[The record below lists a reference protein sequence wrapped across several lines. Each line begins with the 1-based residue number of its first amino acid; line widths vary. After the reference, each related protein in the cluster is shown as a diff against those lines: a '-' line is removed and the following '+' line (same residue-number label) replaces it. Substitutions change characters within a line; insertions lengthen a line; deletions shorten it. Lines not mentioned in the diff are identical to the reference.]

1 MRAAGLAR
9 LALALTVVAILE
21 IACRSGRISPLTF
34 IAPSDMVVETL
45 KLFQR
50 ADTWMLL
57 GFTLAN
63 VAAAITASIGV
74 GLVAA
79 LLVHRRRRLRQA
91 LDPFLASYY
100 AVPFFV
106 LYPIF
111 VAILGLNRWPLILI
125 GFVFAVPGM
134 FTAMLDGL
142 DGVPRIFF
150 KVARMH
156 RMSPA
161 ETALRLTLPAVAPA
175 AFTGVKLTIAYSFI
189 GIIAGEFILA
199 DRGLGFAIADAYNR
213 FDMKTMYGLML
224 IVLTLVVIVNSSVR
238 MMEQRLRQRWERA

>member
-1 MRAAGLAR
+1 
-9 LALALTVVAILE
+9 
-21 IACRSGRISPLTF
+21 
-34 IAPSDMVVETL
+34 
-45 KLFQR
+45 
-50 ADTWMLL
+50 
-57 GFTLAN
+57 
-63 VAAAITASIGV
+63 
-74 GLVAA
+74 
-79 LLVHRRRRLRQA
+79 
-91 LDPFLASYY
+91 
-100 AVPFFV
+100 VPFFV

-142 DGVPRIFF
+142 DGVPRIMF
-150 KVARMH
+150 KIARMH
-156 RMSPA
+156 RMSQT
-161 ETALRLTLPAVAPA
+161 ETALRLILPAVAPA
-175 AFTGVKLTIAYSFI
+175 AFTGIKLTIAYSFI

-238 MMEQRLRQRWERA
+238 MMEQRLRRRWERA